1 MGRAYDAVW
10 DGELVLTYRGDGATP
25 WRFAE
30 SGVDRWRCHSGMNH
44 GESMIVRRDASGQ
57 PAELDI
63 ATFVFTRE
71 VWPDLG

>member
-10 DGELVLTYRGDGATP
+10 DGELVLKYRGDGATP

-30 SGVDRWRCHSGMNH
+30 SGVDRWRCHSGMNN